1 MVNQKLSCWY
11 VDCLNHIFLYECY
24 RQYSNN
30 CKPDESPLSRKLEVK
45 KNVGKQGKLKHL
57 EGIVAK
63 FKRRDEIEAT
73 QYFPGVRIDGVN
85 EHEGC
90 AVIDDG
96 KTVVIPG
103 EYVVDLG
110 NNIKVV
116 MPERLFCAIFDAE
129 IKEKRDPRD
138 REIIDDSGI
147 RD

>member
-1 MVNQKLSCWY
+1 M
-11 VDCLNHIFLYECY
+11 
-24 RQYSNN
+24 
-30 CKPDESPLSRKLEVK
+30 
-45 KNVGKQGKLKHL
+45 
-57 EGIVAK
+57 AK

-73 QYFPGVRIDGVN
+73 QYFPGVKIDGVK

-90 AVIDDG
+90 ASIDDG
-96 KTVVIPG
+96 RTIVIPG

-129 IKEKRDPRD
+129 IKEKHDPRD